1 MPSPRARTP
10 AFFYRSFLGC
20 QLGRKLNFDVVSGF
34 VGVSWV
40 VLSDIVW
47 CLVSLLIH
55 GSGSPGALLDLFEG
69 LHGHACEVSGK
80 PFLFH
85 EVVEI

>member
-1 MPSPRARTP
+1 MR
-10 AFFYRSFLGC
+10 
-20 QLGRKLNFDVVSGF
+20 NSGF
-34 VGVSWV
+34 VGMSGV
-40 VLSDIVW
+40 VLSDLVW
-47 CLVSLLIH
+47 SLVSLLIH

-69 LHGHACEVSGK
+69 LHGHACEVSGN